1 MQENNM
7 ETVSKEILA
16 VAFMDVKKRK
26 EAINEIYLKV
36 FLEKDLKED
45 AKETLLDILIEL
57 GIQSTISTPNA
68 LKRKRG
74 KTTQVKTKS
83 TLKNEI
89 DDKIDGLKLLR
100 DLTTDE
106 IELEEINMAIEG
118 LELIK

>member
-1 MQENNM
+1 M

-57 GIQSTISTPNA
+57 GIESTISTPNT
-68 LKRKRG
+68 LKQKKG

-89 DDKIDGLKLLR
+89 DDKIDGLKVLR